1 MNSAEENEVCRKI
14 VSVINE
20 FGISDK
26 QRSMLLYLL
35 SLELEDIT
43 KMQEVTSFL
52 REIFFDVFLV
62 QQFHHY
68 TLMLLYNHHT

>member
-62 QQFHHY
+62 QGEEENGS
-68 TLMLLYNHHT
+68 LNI